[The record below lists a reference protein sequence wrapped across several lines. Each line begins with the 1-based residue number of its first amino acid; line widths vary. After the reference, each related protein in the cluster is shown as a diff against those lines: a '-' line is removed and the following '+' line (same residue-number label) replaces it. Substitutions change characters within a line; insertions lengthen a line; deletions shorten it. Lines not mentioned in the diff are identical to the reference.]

1 MTTLLAP
8 DDVLSESQRLL
19 AALSHLDTELPFARE
34 MLAAHRPVHIEIQR
48 THERSEQSVS
58 LWRGALARR
67 WECEVSGRRLYKR
80 VLRKMIQFY
89 GSESAPEVQLLSR
102 SGAEANS
109 SPAELLAD
117 LRRLHAALDVGS
129 APFYDSALQDQI
141 QHECAALQQAI
152 ADTSTHENERRNA
165 VPDHRLAREAYRR
178 TRSETLR
185 RLQLHYGEQFAS
197 AVGDLF
203 SEQ

>member
-19 AALSHLDTELPFARE
+19 AALTHLDAELPFAHE
-34 MLAAHRPVHIEIQR
+34 MIAAHKPVHLEIQR
-48 THERSEQSVS
+48 THEQSEQAVS

-80 VLRKMIQFY
+80 ILRKMVDFY
-89 GSESAPEVQLLSR
+89 GSEHAPEVQLLSR

-109 SPAELLAD
+109 SPSELLAD

-129 APFYDSALQDQI
+129 APFYDFRLQTQI
-141 QHECAALQQAI
+141 EQECAALQQAI
-152 ADTSTHENERRNA
+152 AETNTHENERRNA
-165 VPDHRLAREAYRR
+165 VLDHRMAREAYRR
-178 TRSETLR
+178 LRSETLR
-185 RLQLHYGEQFAS
+185 RLQMHYGDQFAS
-197 AVGDLF
+197 TVGDLF
-203 SEQ
+203 SEE